1 MMSWVRLVS
10 LTHHARAAQAHKP
23 MQMQTKSRRSNTHTS
38 IEPNY
43 EIHLIALLVATSNQL
58 HDEYLICWIV
68 IEFQKNGPIGQLD
81 IRHATNSTV
90 DTLRGNYAS
99 QLTNWS
105 VIVLSQL
112 PCRFDILSFFTESH
126 WNHNYPYCRW
136 PSFRCFLPF

>member
-1 MMSWVRLVS
+1 MSAAGVTRS
-10 LTHHARAAQAHKP
+10 SCTGRTGTQTHANANKVAAEQH
-23 MQMQTKSRRSNTHTS
+23 THTHA
-38 IEPNY
+38 EPNY

-126 WNHNYPYCRW
+126 WNHNYPYCR
-136 PSFRCFLPF
+136 